1 MKQNTFLIHM
11 KQNSFFFSGLMFE
24 PFIDDIPF
32 IKYSVGD
39 MKTYSKYL
47 DQLQYYVYGK
57 TILCYYTMCI
67 ELCSEVRTC
76 RHICVYCLG
85 AIIKDK
91 HIFVCKKWNIILGEL
106 HVSRFIWTCF
116 FSSVWIQC
124 INWLIGC
131 LMSSEQ

>member
-39 MKTYSKYL
+39 MKTYSKYF

-57 TILCYYTMCI
+57 TIPCYYTMCI
-67 ELCSEVRTC
+67 ELCSQVRTC

-91 HIFVCKKWNIILGEL
+91 HIFVCKNEILYLENYMWVDLSG
-106 HVSRFIWTCF
+106 HVSP
-116 FSSVWIQC
+116 VQC
-124 INWLIGC
+124 GFNASIDWLVV
-131 LMSSEQ
+131 